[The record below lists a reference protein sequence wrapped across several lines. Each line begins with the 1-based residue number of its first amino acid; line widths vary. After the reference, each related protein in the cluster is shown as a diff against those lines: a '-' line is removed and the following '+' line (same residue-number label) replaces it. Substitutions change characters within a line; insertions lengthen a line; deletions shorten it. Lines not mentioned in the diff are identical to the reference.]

1 MRILI
6 LKLWRIWGGG
16 IYGKSTSHL
25 KMRRT
30 NKEYKYNILDYR
42 VQFAIIRVFGG
53 LNASLGIFSAQI
65 ITLSD
70 TKISDKFYV
79 EINFPWNKIVTH
91 EHFSFSHFCLMK
103 SFVFLLTLY
112 FNGSLPGGRET
123 DDGFDD
129 SIAAASFS
137 SCGTLFI
144 YFSPTEN
151 RIRENKTVL

>member
-1 MRILI
+1 
-6 LKLWRIWGGG
+6 
-16 IYGKSTSHL
+16 
-25 KMRRT
+25 MRRT
-30 NKEYKYNILDYR
+30 NKEYKYNNILDYR

-53 LNASLGIFSAQI
+53 LNASLGIFSAQM

-79 EINFPWNKIVTH
+79 EINFPWNKIVSH

-144 YFSPTEN
+144 YFSPTEK
-151 RIRENKTVL
+151 RIRENKLIFAPVGNHL